1 MCVYGLGGQQD
12 NEEQRLGGGQGRD
25 DCYDFNR
32 EIKIE
37 ADRDGKRV
45 HPPIIIATS

>member
-1 MCVYGLGGQQD
+1 MCAWGDSRTTKSKDWG
-12 NEEQRLGGGQGRD
+12 EQGTD

-37 ADRDGKRV
+37 ADRHGERV
-45 HPPIIIATS
+45 HPPIIIAGS